1 MEQNASESKGN
12 AMRGLAALKQA
23 SVSLARRHQNLE
35 QATRPAGEVGEVP
48 ALPTTESIPSATTSN
63 IPSHHVSDTRQP
75 LSHTASLANRGSTK
89 KIPDPSE
96 LRLMENPGEA
106 PSEGQSAAPPIT
118 APGMA
123 TPPTIPAGHFRAA
136 SQASGP
142 ESTQVE
148 NWEHSP
154 LNRFLKEKLKTNGN
168 FGQSVVTMTE
178 QAEPASAGK
187 PRAVEPASD
196 KTAARSPKVEQHA
209 SPADGLAV
217 SPPPAA
223 TPKPIPADTSPLRV
237 HPLDSSPP
245 ASKVATAPPD
255 NAPHWVQ
262 VAAKQLLRPQATLQ
276 HTHRDANH
284 AFGGI
289 PSHLRRKQPESV
301 KDVPFVS
308 ESVSGPK
315 LSVPVPLEPNQPLSA
330 AKILT
335 PPNLRSSAAPVVA
348 KAKAPANP
356 FQDSPG
362 ITKPVLRS
370 QPSPVTGG
378 APHTIKTMAADTK
391 RTESIANQEDV
402 ARHLPSDIQR
412 KQGVSHVSALLNE
425 LADTMPAREPQP
437 VASVKPAAPPMKDH
451 SATNKA
457 PTVAAQR
464 KQTVTLGQEKPKPKI
479 AIKPDQKK
487 DVPANKPPVPP
498 TVPTTKPMVPTT
510 PARNVPKGVLVQAT
524 SLPKNHTTLQATN
537 PGGVS
542 QHQGQRPRPLPQPV
556 QKTAVPQHAEHRTG
570 TSAPQKSAPSRYL
583 AETKAIS
590 SSGQTSAMGSLVLP
604 GGTVR
609 IPSSTKITINPGPG
623 KTQTKTQSR
632 VPEAAIAGPA
642 RSGAHPRPDAPPPKA
657 ARLIVTIPAKEDQ
670 PAGQTKVPMSGKPP
684 KGYQRTS
691 PNIVDPGRPRTNAG
705 PHSKPDHSTLEAV
718 PQRNGNNNA
727 VEVWQVPVEGLGKG
741 IVHLLGDAVGG
752 VVSLVSG
759 SQTKKKRTHPQ
770 PTRKPTSPSVPRAVA
785 THKPSAGLQVATGK
799 LSGGVRGI
807 LTGVA
812 QIASGSID
820 VVLGSLGTLGGVI
833 IHTAG
838 KMGIK
843 SKH

>member
-1 MEQNASESKGN
+1 
-12 AMRGLAALKQA
+12 
-23 SVSLARRHQNLE
+23 
-35 QATRPAGEVGEVP
+35 
-48 ALPTTESIPSATTSN
+48 
-63 IPSHHVSDTRQP
+63 
-75 LSHTASLANRGSTK
+75 
-89 KIPDPSE
+89 
-96 LRLMENPGEA
+96 
-106 PSEGQSAAPPIT
+106 
-118 APGMA
+118 
-123 TPPTIPAGHFRAA
+123 
-136 SQASGP
+136 
-142 ESTQVE
+142 
-148 NWEHSP
+148 
-154 LNRFLKEKLKTNGN
+154 
-168 FGQSVVTMTE
+168 MTE

-187 PRAVEPASD
+187 PRAAEPPPD
-196 KTAARSPKVEQHA
+196 KIATLPSRVEQHVSA
-209 SPADGLAV
+209 ADGLAV
-217 SPPPAA
+217 SPPAA
-223 TPKPIPADTSPLRV
+223 TPKPIPADTSPLRAQ
-237 HPLDSSPP
+237 LFDSSTP
-245 ASKVATAPPD
+245 APKVTSAPPD

-262 VAAKQLLRPQATLQ
+262 VAAKQLLRPQAPLQ
-276 HTHRDANH
+276 HTHRDTNQ
-284 AFGGI
+284 AFGAV

-301 KDVPFVS
+301 KNVPFVS

-315 LSVPVPLEPNQPLSA
+315 LSVPVPLEPIQPLAA
-330 AKILT
+330 AKILA
-335 PPNLRSSAAPVVA
+335 PSPNLRSSAAPVVA

-370 QPSPVTGG
+370 HPSSVTGG

-391 RTESIANQEDV
+391 RTESITNQDDV
-402 ARHLPSDIQR
+402 ARHVSSDIQR

-425 LADTMPAREPQP
+425 LTDTTPAREPQP
-437 VASVKPAAPPMKDH
+437 VATVKPAAPPMKDH
-451 SATNKA
+451 SAASKP

-464 KQTVTLGQEKPKPKI
+464 KQTVTLGQDKPKPKI

-487 DVPANKPPVPP
+487 DVSANKPPVPP

-510 PARNVPKGVLVQAT
+510 PARNAPKGVLVQAT
-524 SLPKNHTTLQATN
+524 SLPKNHTTLQATK
-537 PGGVS
+537 PGGVT
-542 QHQGQRPRPLPQPV
+542 QHQGRRPLPQPV
-556 QKTAVPQHAEHRTG
+556 QKPAAPQHAELRSG
-570 TSAPQKSAPSRYL
+570 TLAPQKSAPGRQT
-583 AETKAIS
+583 AGTNAIGP
-590 SSGQTSAMGSLVLP
+590 SGQKAAMGSLILP

-632 VPEAAIAGPA
+632 VPEAAIAGPT
-642 RSGAHPRPDAPPPKA
+642 RVGAHPRPDAPPPKA

-691 PNIVDPGRPRTNAG
+691 PNNVDPSRPRTNVG
-705 PHSKPDHSTLEAV
+705 PQTKPDHSTLEAV
-718 PQRNGNNNA
+718 PQRNGHNNT
-727 VEVWQVPVEGLGKG
+727 VEVWQVPIEGLGKG

-770 PTRKPTSPSVPRAVA
+770 KTPGEPTRQSVPHAIA

-812 QIASGSID
+812 QIATGSID